1 MRSAVLHNPAPAGRR
16 WPRRGAD
23 ATRRARAQ
31 LYNPKTGV
39 GYNLGTVN
47 VWPPTQPN
55 QQLQMYSL
63 CQVQVNLDIPAGEY
77 NVRPPSPTL
86 SPPYH
91 STLGAARPR
100 ACTA

>member
-1 MRSAVLHNPAPAGRR
+1 M
-16 WPRRGAD
+16 
-23 ATRRARAQ
+23 
-31 LYNPKTGV
+31 

-77 NVRPPSPTL
+77 NVRPRCRHPCTSPSLP
-86 SPPYH
+86 
-91 STLGAARPR
+91 
-100 ACTA
+100 

>member
-1 MRSAVLHNPAPAGRR
+1 VLHGTHRLGAAGR
-16 WPRRGAD
+16 GA
-23 ATRRARAQ
+23 APTSRRARAQ

-77 NVRPPSPTL
+77 NVRPPTL
-86 SPPYH
+86 SPPSH